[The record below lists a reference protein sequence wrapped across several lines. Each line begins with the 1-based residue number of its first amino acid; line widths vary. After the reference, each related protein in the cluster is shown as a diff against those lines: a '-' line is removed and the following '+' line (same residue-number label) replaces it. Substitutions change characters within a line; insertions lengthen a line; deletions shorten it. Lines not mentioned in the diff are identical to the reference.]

1 MKIILVGGGKVGTAL
16 ARQLSEEDHNVTIVD
31 TNKARVEH
39 LTESYDVL
47 GIVGNGSSI
56 TTLAEAGI
64 EDADVFIAVTGSD
77 ELNLLCCMFA
87 KKAGHCHAIARVRN
101 PSYSHELDF
110 IKKQIGISAI
120 INPEMAAAKEI
131 SHLLRFPGA
140 SKIDTFADGRVRL
153 IKFALTAEQGL
164 DGVAIREIP
173 TRLKSDILVCA
184 VERSG
189 GVIIP
194 NGDFVLQNGD
204 QVTFLATQD
213 KAHEFF
219 QRIHLPV
226 RPVRNAFIVG
236 GGAIAFYLS
245 QELLENHVRV
255 RIVER
260 DPARCMELVYV
271 LDKALKLLH
280 PFMPFITE
288 ELYQALPGSAETI
301 MTQSWP
307 TFDEAHNWAE
317 EEEAFEK
324 VMDYIKAVRTMRTE
338 MNVHPA
344 KKTSMIIETADP
356 APFRNAE
363 VYLAKFAF
371 ATDVTFT
378 EKYEGSTDGMV
389 QVSTHTARGFIPM
402 MELIDREKELARLNK
417 EKAKAEKELAMFE
430 NQLAN
435 PKFVERAPAALVEEI
450 RAKRTNSQSK
460 LANIEQSIKAL
471 G

>member
-184 VERSG
+184 VERDG

-194 NGDFVLQNGD
+194 NGNFVPREGDKLYMVGTKSELQKMLRAMGRTQQRVKTVSLLGGSRIAMYLTWELAVSNTKVCIVEQKHDKCLQLAAQLPTAMIIEGD
-204 QVTFLATQD
+204 GT
-213 KAHEFF
+213 EE
-219 QRIHLPV
+219 
-226 RPVRNAFIVG
+226 
-236 GGAIAFYLS
+236 
-245 QELLENHVRV
+245 ELLTEALLGAENTGRDVRLFMN
-255 RIVER
+255 R
-260 DPARCMELVYV
+260 MEHDDYRSV
-271 LDKALKLLH
+271 
-280 PFMPFITE
+280 P
-288 ELYQALPGSAETI
+288 ELYQAGCPECGAPL
-301 MTQSWP
+301 QN
-307 TFDEAHNWAE
+307 DEVWLKRGNTGY
-317 EEEAFEK
+317 FTR
-324 VMDYIKAVRTMRTE
+324 AVCPYCGHWYLRFKLSRRDGL
-338 MNVHPA
+338 HWSFA
-344 KKTSMIIETADP
+344 RCIDP
-356 APFRNAE
+356 ATPE
-363 VYLAKFAF
+363 Y
-371 ATDVTFT
+371 D
-378 EKYEGSTDGMV
+378 
-389 QVSTHTARGFIPM
+389 ARW
-402 MELIDREKELARLNK
+402 DKQK
-417 EKAKAEKELAMFE
+417 
-430 NQLAN
+430 
-435 PKFVERAPAALVEEI
+435 AALLE
-450 RAKRTNSQSK
+450 RMKRKQER
-460 LANIEQSIKAL
+460 NIKE
-471 G
+471 